1 MRVRTED
8 KRREIIEIA
17 AQAFEEMGYD
27 RTSMSLISQRVGGS
41 KATLYGYFKSK
52 EELLMATLDY
62 DVGDQAERMVN
73 EFLTQTDLREGLVI
87 LGEVYLQR
95 RLAARPI
102 ANVRMVASQPE
113 HSDVGKTFY
122 DNVLYPAWKRF
133 ADRLEGL
140 MDEGVLLRTDPWTAA
155 MHWKGLCE
163 WDLFDQRILGA
174 IKEGDPKQI
183 HEIAVLAADAFLK
196 IYATGK
202 KPETLAG
209 PNAPKPPQRRKK
221 A

>member
-17 AQAFEEMGYD
+17 AQAFEELGYD
-27 RTSMSLISQRVGGS
+27 RASMSLISQRVGGS

-52 EELLMATLDY
+52 EELLMAVLDY

-73 EFLTQTDLREGLVI
+73 EFLTQTDLRDGLI
-87 LGEVYLQR
+87 LLGKVYLER
-95 RLAARPI
+95 RLAPRPI
-102 ANVRMVASQPE
+102 ANVRMISTQPE
-113 HSDVGKTFY
+113 NNGVGKVFY
-122 DNVLYPAWKRF
+122 DNVLYPAWRRF
-133 ADRLEGL
+133 ANRLEIL
-140 MDEGVLLRTDPWTAA
+140 MDEGALIRADPWVAA

-183 HEIAVLAADAFLK
+183 NEIAILAADAFLK
-196 IYATGK
+196 IYGTGK
-202 KPETLAG
+202 QMKKP
-209 PNAPKPPQRRKK
+209 KRVKQ
-221 A
+221 